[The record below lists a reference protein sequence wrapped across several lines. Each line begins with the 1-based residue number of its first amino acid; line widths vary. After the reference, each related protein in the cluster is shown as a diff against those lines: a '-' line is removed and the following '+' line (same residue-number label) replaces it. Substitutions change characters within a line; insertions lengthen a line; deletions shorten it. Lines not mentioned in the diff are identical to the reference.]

1 LDVSALKALIG
12 DNESAIREVLR
23 EFAEH
28 SASIVAEL
36 RAACRARQPAVAR
49 AAAHKLKSSARAIG
63 ALVLGE
69 LCADL
74 ERAGE
79 AADIAT
85 LTEKLPLFDKEMTA
99 VDSYLRSL

>member
-1 LDVSALKALIG
+1 MSRSLSSLQAIFLGAAVLCGVAFGGTQFLVSNFVGPQLTDIL
-12 DNESAIREVLR
+12 
-23 EFAEH
+23 
-28 SASIVAEL
+28 
-36 RAACRARQPAVAR
+36 
-49 AAAHKLKSSARAIG
+49 SSLAAIG